1 MHIPVLLNETVDG
14 LLPTANASYIDG
26 TLGGAGH
33 SRELLKRAGAGA
45 KLLGLDRDP
54 AAIERC
60 SAALE
65 EFGDN
70 VHIVHTPFSLMGEV
84 APKAGF
90 NQVDGIML
98 DLGVSSFQLDERE
111 RGFSFM
117 GDAPLDMR
125 MDNSSGI
132 TAAEYIDSFGD
143 DWKSLASVL
152 FDYGEE
158 KQAAKIARAIIAAQ
172 HSSPIKTTLQLADL
186 VEKAVGGRKGAPRHP
201 ATKTFQ
207 AIRIAINSELQ
218 EVKKGIEA
226 AISLLKPGGRL
237 AVISFHS
244 IEDRVVKKTLAEHE
258 GRWESLQQGGSKWIG
273 TLPAV
278 KRVNK
283 HPITASEEELV
294 NNPRARSAKLRI
306 VERIEDFNNNL

>member
-1 MHIPVLLNETVDG
+1 MHIPVLLNETIEG
-14 LLPTANASYIDG
+14 LLPSSNASYIDG

-45 KLLGLDRDP
+45 RLLGLDRDP

-60 SAALE
+60 TTALA
-65 EFGDN
+65 EFGN
-70 VHIVHTPFSLMGEV
+70 QVSIIHTPFSQMGEV

-90 NQVDGIML
+90 EQVDGIML

-132 TAAEYIDSFGD
+132 TAAEYLNSFGD
-143 DWKSLASVL
+143 DWKALASVL

-158 KQAAKIARAIIAAQ
+158 KQAAKIARAIISAQ
-172 HSSPIKTTLQLADL
+172 HTDPIKTTMQLANL

-258 GRWESLQQGGSKWIG
+258 GRWESLQQGGAKWIG

-294 NNPRARSAKLRI
+294 NNPRARSAKLRV
-306 VERIEDFNNNL
+306 VERIEEF

>member
-1 MHIPVLLNETVDG
+1 MHIPVLLNETVEG
-14 LLPTANASYIDG
+14 LLPSTNTVFIDG

-33 SRELLKRAGAGA
+33 SRELLNRAGKNAR
-45 KLLGLDRDP
+45 LLGLDRDP

-60 SAALE
+60 TAALA
-65 EFGDN
+65 EFGN
-70 VHIVHTPFSLMGEV
+70 RVSIVHTPFSQMGEV

-90 NQVDGIML
+90 EQVDGIML

-132 TAAEYIDSFGD
+132 TAAEYIASFD
-143 DWKSLASVL
+143 NDWKALASIL
-152 FDYGEE
+152 FEYGEE
-158 KQAAKIARAIIAAQ
+158 KQAAKIAKAIINAQ
-172 HSSPIKTTLQLADL
+172 ASAPIKTTLQLADI

-244 IEDRVVKKTLAEHE
+244 IEDRIVKKTLAEHE
-258 GRWESLQQGGSKWIG
+258 GRWESLQQGGAKWVG
-273 TLPAV
+273 TLPAI

-294 NNPRARSAKLRI
+294 RNPRARSAKLRI
-306 VERIEDFNNNL
+306 VERIENFN

>member
-1 MHIPVLLNETVDG
+1 MHIPVLLNETIEG
-14 LLPTANASYIDG
+14 LNPTAGASYIDG

-33 SRELLKRAGAGA
+33 SRELLKRAGSGA
-45 KLLGLDRDP
+45 RLLGLDRDP

-60 SAALE
+60 STALA
-65 EFGDN
+65 EFGDR
-70 VHIVHTPFSLMGEV
+70 VSIVHTPFSQMAEV

-90 NQVDGIML
+90 GQVDGIML
-98 DLGVSSFQLDERE
+98 DLGVSSFQLDERK

-132 TAAEYIDSFGD
+132 TAAEYLASFGD
-143 DWKSLASVL
+143 DWKALASVL

-158 KQAAKIARAIIAAQ
+158 KQAAKIAKEIISAQ
-172 HSSPIKTTLQLADL
+172 RTTPIKTTLQLADL

-258 GRWESLQQGGSKWIG
+258 GRWESLQQGGAKWIG

-278 KRVNK
+278 KRINK

-294 NNPRARSAKLRI
+294 NNPRARSAKLRV
-306 VERIEDFNNNL
+306 VERIEAFE

>member
-1 MHIPVLLNETVDG
+1 MHIPVLLNETVEG
-14 LLPTANASYIDG
+14 LLPSTNTVFIDG

-33 SRELLKRAGAGA
+33 SRELLNRAGKNAR
-45 KLLGLDRDP
+45 LLGLDRDP

-60 SAALE
+60 TAALA
-65 EFGDN
+65 EFGN
-70 VHIVHTPFSLMGEV
+70 RVSIVHTPFSQMGEV

-90 NQVDGIML
+90 EQVDGIML

-132 TAAEYIDSFGD
+132 TAAEYIASFD
-143 DWKSLASVL
+143 NDWKALASIL
-152 FDYGEE
+152 FEYGEE
-158 KQAAKIARAIIAAQ
+158 KQAAKIAKAIINAQ
-172 HSSPIKTTLQLADL
+172 ASAPIKTTLQLADI

-244 IEDRVVKKTLAEHE
+244 IEDRIVKKTLAEHE
-258 GRWESLQQGGSKWIG
+258 GRWESLQQGGAKWVG
-273 TLPAV
+273 TLPAI

-283 HPITASEEELV
+283 HPITASEEELIR
-294 NNPRARSAKLRI
+294 NPRARSAKLRI
-306 VERIEDFNNNL
+306 VERIENFN

>member
-1 MHIPVLLNETVDG
+1 MHIPVLLNETVEG
-14 LLPTANASYIDG
+14 LLPSTNTVFIDG

-33 SRELLKRAGAGA
+33 SRELLNRAGENAR
-45 KLLGLDRDP
+45 LLGLDRDP

-60 SAALE
+60 TAALA
-65 EFGDN
+65 EFGN
-70 VHIVHTPFSLMGEV
+70 RVSIVHTPFSQMGEV

-90 NQVDGIML
+90 EQVDGIML

-132 TAAEYIDSFGD
+132 TAAEYIASFD
-143 DWKSLASVL
+143 NDWKALASIL
-152 FDYGEE
+152 FEYGEE
-158 KQAAKIARAIIAAQ
+158 KQAAKIAKAIINAQ
-172 HSSPIKTTLQLADL
+172 ASAPIKTTLQLADI

-244 IEDRVVKKTLAEHE
+244 IEDRIVKKTLAEHE
-258 GRWESLQQGGSKWIG
+258 GRWESLQQGGAKWVG
-273 TLPAV
+273 TLPAI

-294 NNPRARSAKLRI
+294 RNPRARSAKLRI
-306 VERIEDFNNNL
+306 VERIENFN

>member
-1 MHIPVLLNETVDG
+1 MHIPVLLNETVEG
-14 LLPTANASYIDG
+14 LLPSTNTVFIDG

-33 SRELLKRAGAGA
+33 SRELLNRAGKNAR
-45 KLLGLDRDP
+45 LLGLDRDP

-60 SAALE
+60 TAALA
-65 EFGDN
+65 EFGN
-70 VHIVHTPFSLMGEV
+70 RVSIVHTPFSQMGEV

-90 NQVDGIML
+90 EQVDGIML

-132 TAAEYIDSFGD
+132 TAAEYIASFD
-143 DWKSLASVL
+143 NDWKALASIL
-152 FDYGEE
+152 FEYGEE
-158 KQAAKIARAIIAAQ
+158 KQAAKIAKAIINAQ
-172 HSSPIKTTLQLADL
+172 ASAPIKTTLQLADI

-244 IEDRVVKKTLAEHE
+244 IEDRIVKKTLAEHE
-258 GRWESLQQGGSKWIG
+258 GRWESLQQGGAKWVG
-273 TLPAV
+273 TIPAI

-294 NNPRARSAKLRI
+294 RNPRARSAKLRI
-306 VERIEDFNNNL
+306 VERIENFN

>member
-1 MHIPVLLNETVDG
+1 MHIPVLLNETIDG
-14 LLPTANASYIDG
+14 LLPSPNASYIDG

-33 SRELLKRAGAGA
+33 SRELLKRAGNGA

-60 SAALE
+60 TAALN
-65 EFGDN
+65 EFGKN
-70 VHIVHTPFSLMGEV
+70 VTIVHTPFSLMGEV
-84 APKAGF
+84 APKEGF
-90 NQVDGIML
+90 DQVDGIML

-132 TAAEYIDSFGD
+132 TAAEYLDSFGD

-158 KQAAKIARAIIAAQ
+158 TQAAKIARAIINAQ
-172 HSSPIKTTLQLADL
+172 HSSPIKTTLQLADI

-258 GRWESLQQGGSKWIG
+258 GRWESLQQGGAKWIG

-283 HPITASEEELV
+283 HPIVASQEELV
-294 NNPRARSAKLRI
+294 NNPRARSAKLRV
-306 VERIEDFNNNL
+306 VERI

>member
-1 MHIPVLLNETVDG
+1 MHIPVLLNETVEG
-14 LLPTANASYIDG
+14 LLPSTNTVFIDG

-33 SRELLKRAGAGA
+33 SRELLNRAGKNAR
-45 KLLGLDRDP
+45 LLGLDRDP

-60 SAALE
+60 TAALA
-65 EFGDN
+65 EFGN
-70 VHIVHTPFSLMGEV
+70 RVSIVHTPFSQMGEV

-90 NQVDGIML
+90 EQVDGIML

-132 TAAEYIDSFGD
+132 TAAEYIASFD
-143 DWKSLASVL
+143 NDWKALASIL
-152 FDYGEE
+152 FEYGEE
-158 KQAAKIARAIIAAQ
+158 KQAAKIAKAIINAQ
-172 HSSPIKTTLQLADL
+172 VSAPIKTTLQLADI

-244 IEDRVVKKTLAEHE
+244 IEDRIVKKTLAEHE
-258 GRWESLQQGGSKWIG
+258 GRWESLQQGGAKWVG
-273 TLPAV
+273 TLPAI

-294 NNPRARSAKLRI
+294 RNPRARSAKLRI
-306 VERIEDFNNNL
+306 VERIENFN